1 MSDRKIRT
9 RRRLQESALR
19 LFSERGFEAT
29 TVAQIAAEAGTSEM
43 TFFRYFTSKAAVVES
58 EGLDP
63 LIADAIRARPAR
75 ERPITA
81 VGHALAAALAELD
94 DTERGALRGRLRLI
108 RDTPALR
115 AHWWDRQ
122 RANEALFADAI
133 ASRTAA
139 GPDSLEVRV
148 VAAACVAAAGTA
160 LLAWASEDETA
171 DLVGLLNTAF
181 EVLR

>member
-9 RRRLQESALR
+9 RRRLQECALR
-19 LFSERGFEAT
+19 LFGEQGFEET

-58 EGLDP
+58 DDLDP

-81 VGHALAAALAELD
+81 VGHALAGALAELD
-94 DTERGALRGRLRLI
+94 STERAALRNRLRLI
-108 RDTPALR
+108 QGTPALR

-122 RANEALFADAI
+122 RVNKVRFAEAI
-133 ASRTAA
+133 AARTTA
-139 GPDSLEVRV
+139 GTDGLEVAV
-148 VAAACVAAAGTA
+148 LAAVCVAAAGTA
-160 LLAWASEDETA
+160 LLAWASDDETA